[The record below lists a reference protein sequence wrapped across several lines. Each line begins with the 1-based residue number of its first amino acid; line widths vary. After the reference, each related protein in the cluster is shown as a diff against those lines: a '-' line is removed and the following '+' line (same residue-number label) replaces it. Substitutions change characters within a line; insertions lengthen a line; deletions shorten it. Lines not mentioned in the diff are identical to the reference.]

1 LIKDVTNL
9 KITSN
14 KYGQQLILIIMDA
27 TEEITLHAINEV
39 TMVTKT
45 INEHH

>member
-1 LIKDVTNL
+1 L
-9 KITSN
+9 KITSR
-14 KYGQQLILIIMDA
+14 KYGQQLILTIIDA
-27 TEEITLHAINEV
+27 TEEMTFHAINEV